1 MPCFLNILM
10 CLYDTDVFTT
20 IFGFLCYNAFMES
33 LEKFGQ
39 PIMETLSSLFRSNP
53 TLATYYTTAA
63 RWIFVGLALFILI
76 KSIISLIGHKNPSE
90 IWAYLRLPD
99 GAVSPITH
107 WENVLGRARSSDIVI
122 DVMTVSRNHGTLIRD
137 QRGNWR
143 YNDLGSKGG
152 SKING
157 HAVYQST
164 PVEMGD
170 TISLSGAE
178 CILVPPS
185 YQEKQE
191 NLKRRIYSS
200 RSFMPWAPLVAITI
214 FQFLTCIQLI
224 AAEGAKLPIS
234 VLLSFAILTIVMWAY
249 CAFLRIMS
257 NRAFEMEAIAFFL
270 CTLSLAVVSSSAPES
285 TFKQLIAII
294 LGIIVYTVLCFYIR
308 NLDRGVKIR
317 PVLMVL
323 SAGLLLFNVV
333 FGHALNGASNW
344 VSIGGYLMQPSEVVK
359 VAFIFI
365 GAATLDELFEKKNL
379 TMFMLFSIFCLG
391 CLAVM
396 NDFGTALIFFVTFLI
411 ISFLRS
417 GEFTKLI
424 LILGVCAVGG
434 LLAIRFISHIAK
446 RFATWGHVWD
456 FPDAGGYQQVRALSA
471 GASGGMAGVGAGNGW
486 LKNVFASNTDM
497 VFCYIQEE
505 WGLVIAVLVVIAII
519 TLGIY
524 AVRSIKSGRSTFYT
538 IAACSA
544 TSLLIFQTMLN
555 VLGTVDIFP
564 FTGVTLP
571 FVSNGGTSMIA
582 SWGLL
587 SFLKAAD
594 TRLGASIAVRDESE
608 EDDEMLMEDYLVQ
621 ADMNASHDAYTNQED
636 REERLR
642 RAAARRRSSGK
653 QSLDYDDDYD
663 FDNTEYAQAA
673 SRRSRNLRKGDIEI
687 TDFSQLEDDDL

>member
-1 MPCFLNILM
+1 MLDSFK
-10 CLYDTDVFTT
+10 D
-20 IFGFLCYNAFMES
+20 
-33 LEKFGQ
+33 FGQ
-39 PIMETLSSLFRSNP
+39 PIVDALAALFDNNP

-63 RWIFVGLALFILI
+63 RWVFVGLAVFILL
-76 KSIISLIGHKNPSE
+76 KSIISLLVTKNPSE
-90 IWAYLRLPD
+90 IWGYLRLPD
-99 GAVSPITH
+99 GSVSPITH
-107 WENVLGRARSSDIVI
+107 WENVIGRARSSDIVI

-137 QRGNWR
+137 QRGLWR

-152 SKING
+152 SQING
-157 HAVYQST
+157 HAVYKST

-170 TISLSGAE
+170 TISLGGAD

-185 YQEKQE
+185 LKEKQE
-191 NLKRRIYSS
+191 NIQNRM
-200 RSFMPWAPLVAITI
+200 RSTRNILPWSPIVAITI
-214 FQFLTCIQLI
+214 FQIMTCLQLVC
-224 AAEGAKLPIS
+224 AEGTKLPPS
-234 VLLSFAILTIVMWAY
+234 VLFSFALLTIVMWAY
-249 CAFLRIMS
+249 CIFLRIMS

-270 CTLSLAVVSSSAPES
+270 STISLAVVASSAPDS
-285 TFKQLIAII
+285 TFKQFIAIL
-294 LGIIVYTVLCFYIR
+294 LGIIVYTVLCFYIS
-308 NLDRGVKIR
+308 NLSRGVRIR
-317 PVLMVL
+317 LLLMIV

-379 TMFMLFSIFCLG
+379 TMFMVFSIFCLG
-391 CLAVM
+391 CLAAM

-434 LLAIRFISHIAK
+434 LLAMRFVSHIAN
-446 RFATWGHVWD
+446 RFATWGHVWE

-505 WGLVIAVLVVIAII
+505 WGLIIAILVVLAII
-519 TLGIY
+519 GLGLY
-524 AVRSIKSGRSTFYT
+524 AVKSITSGRSTFYT

-544 TSLLIFQTMLN
+544 TSLLIFQTSLN

-587 SFLKAAD
+587 AFLKAAD
-594 TRLGASIAVRDESE
+594 TRQGASIAVKDENG
-608 EDDEMLMEDYLVQ
+608 DNKEMFIEDYIAEAGENGVL
-621 ADMNASHDAYTNQED
+621 DDLPDYPEYPGHPERPGRNGRPGRKNAGGRSSQDVPDDTNTTP
-636 REERLR
+636 
-642 RAAARRRSSGK
+642 RRRS
-653 QSLDYDDDYD
+653 
-663 FDNTEYAQAA
+663 
-673 SRRSRNLRKGDIEI
+673 NLRQGDIEI

>member
-1 MPCFLNILM
+1 MQALA
-10 CLYDTDVFTT
+10 
-20 IFGFLCYNAFMES
+20 GFFD
-33 LEKFGQ
+33 
-39 PIMETLSSLFRSNP
+39 SNP

-63 RWIFVGLALFILI
+63 RWIFVGLAVFILA
-76 KSIISLIGHKNPSE
+76 KSIFSLIARKNPSE

-99 GAVSPITH
+99 GRVSPLTH
-107 WENVLGRARSSDIVI
+107 WENVIGRARSSDIVI
-122 DVMTVSRNHGTLIRD
+122 DIMTVSRNHGTLIRD
-137 QRGNWR
+137 QYGQWR

-152 SKING
+152 SQING

-170 TISLSGAE
+170 TISLGGAD

-185 YQEKQE
+185 LKEKQE
-191 NLKRRIYSS
+191 NIKNRLRSS
-200 RSFMPWAPLVAITI
+200 KNRLAWSPIIAITI
-214 FQFLTCIQLI
+214 FQVMTCMQLI
-224 AAEGAKLPIS
+224 SAEGPKLPLS
-234 VLLSFAILTIVMWAY
+234 VLISFVLLTITMWAY
-249 CAFLRIMS
+249 CIFLRIMS

-270 CTLSLAVVSSSAPES
+270 CTLSMAVVATSAPDAV
-285 TFKQLIAII
+285 FKQYIAIVI
-294 LGIIVYTVLCFYIR
+294 GIIIYTIMCFYIR

-317 PVLMVL
+317 TLLMVL

-333 FGHALNGASNW
+333 FGHSINGANNW
-344 VSIGGYLMQPSEVVK
+344 VSIGGYMLQPSEVVK
-359 VAFIFI
+359 IAFIFI
-365 GAATLDELFEKKNL
+365 GSATLDELYEKKNL
-379 TMFMLFSIFCLG
+379 TMFMLFSVFCLG
-391 CLAVM
+391 CLALM

-424 LILGVCAVGG
+424 LILGVCTVGG
-434 LLAIRFISHIAK
+434 LLAMRFISHIAK

-456 FPDAGGYQQVRALSA
+456 FPNDGGFQQVRALSA

-486 LKNVFASNTDM
+486 LKSVFASNTDI

-505 WGLVIAVLVVIAII
+505 WGLIIAILTVVAI
-519 TLGIY
+519 IALGIY
-524 AVRSIKSGRSTFYT
+524 AVRSITAGRSTFYT

-555 VLGTVDIFP
+555 VLGTVDILP

-571 FVSNGGTSMIA
+571 FVSNGGTSMIS

-594 TRLGASIAVRDESE
+594 TRQGASIAVKDESQNSN
-608 EDDEMLMEDYLVQ
+608 EMFIEDYIAMAESNGDLPDHDDFIFNDEQYDPHTYDPYAVEPRDQ
-621 ADMNASHDAYTNQED
+621 QRNQGMNGD
-636 REERLR
+636 RVS
-642 RAAARRRSSGK
+642 ARRS
-653 QSLDYDDDYD
+653 
-663 FDNTEYAQAA
+663 
-673 SRRSRNLRKGDIEI
+673 NLRQGDIEI